1 MGFEVEYM
9 CVVRKHVVVFRTQ
22 TDGSTNKQPPH
33 VLARRPPGPAL
44 AFCDA
49 RARPSQRAPCTAGKT
64 DNSQGVPA
72 LEIRH
77 TVNGSFDGKSKGNPL

>member
-9 CVVRKHVVVFRTQ
+9 CVVMKHVVVFRTQ

-33 VLARRPPGPAL
+33 VPARRPPGPAL

-49 RARPSQRAPCTAGKT
+49 RARPSQRAPCTAG
-64 DNSQGVPA
+64 
-72 LEIRH
+72 
-77 TVNGSFDGKSKGNPL
+77 SFDGKSKGNPL